1 MNELIYSANQI
12 ESTAKLLISAAG
24 NKNIWLFHGEM
35 GAGKTTLIKELSKQ
49 LGSKDDFSSPTF
61 GIIHQYGI
69 ENSKRLIY
77 HIDLYRL
84 RSEIE
89 LDQLGFSEILDSND
103 FVFIE
108 WPEIAHHYIPEDHFY
123 IQIEFVDD
131 LTRKV
136 IFL

>member
-1 MNELIYSANQI
+1 MNELIYSINQI

-24 NKNIWLFHGEM
+24 NKNIWLFQGEM

-61 GIIHQYGI
+61 GIIHQYAI
-69 ENSKRLIY
+69 ENSNRFIY

-89 LDQLGFSEILDSND
+89 LDQLGLSEILDSND

-108 WPEIAHHYIPEDHFY
+108 WPEIAHHYMPEDHFS
-123 IQIEFVDD
+123 IQIEFDDD

-136 IFL
+136 LFL

>member
-1 MNELIYSANQI
+1 MNELIYSINQI

-24 NKNIWLFHGEM
+24 NKNIWLFQGEM

-61 GIIHQYGI
+61 GIIHQYAI
-69 ENSKRLIY
+69 ENSNRFIY

-89 LDQLGFSEILDSND
+89 LDQLGLSEILDSND

-108 WPEIAHHYIPEDHFY
+108 WPEIAHHYMPKDHFS